1 MKNLELYI
9 EDGNGNKDRIELFD
23 YEAVNL
29 NQKIKDVRDI
39 SKIFTDYSQSF
50 KVPASSNNN
59 RIFKHYYNYNIQ
71 DGFDARFKKD
81 GLIQIGGADFR
92 FGKIRLEDV
101 DMRNNKP
108 YAYKIVFFGSSVAL
122 AEILG
127 DTELSNLNYLDKF
140 NHLYDEENVRRGL
153 VTGLAHFLDVNGN
166 DIMLESAIGDIVYPL
181 ISCNSYYYYSSDS
194 GDHGDPNREPTIGR
208 NLRKHGASAHNGIE
222 YSDLKPSIKLKHII
236 SAIEAEYP
244 ALFFDKTWI
253 DSAPFNELYLHLSRD
268 KGTMITVVDKQVVFN
283 GSDFGLDF
291 SGIAGL
297 YPIIT
302 NEYDSY
308 TLTFSISPNSGTGP
322 YDLRVVDTISG
333 DILGSAND
341 LESDGSVV
349 IDYSVLSS
357 EEPRNWN
364 LNFFITTKAGSDLL
378 DFDASLTMIKEYGL
392 FANFTGTPQ
401 FVGYAFTDPPYTNT
415 ISGVSSEFVVDV
427 KNQTPKMKVIDF
439 LQSIFKMF
447 NLTAYFQ
454 RDESLPSKARIM
466 LQPLDSY
473 YSEGEVI
480 DVSDYVDISES
491 TISRAPT
498 YSEIN
503 FKYATPKTFG
513 IKNQNELL
521 VDEFGDLTRDNRDIN
536 NFVSDGGKYEVKLK
550 FEHLLFERLSDE
562 KVLQAPKTPIQTG
575 WLVDSNQNTVKTGP
589 IIHFAVSTPINIT
602 NCSNNTCYPIAFT
615 GATSTANPLLEK
627 YLRPS
632 NVSGDG
638 SQTINFNSEYDEYTG
653 IENPNSLYQNYYK
666 TYIDKAFSK
675 STRLMSVSANLPLS
689 VLLRYSLSDVFRIN
703 GLDYNIN
710 SLQTNLLTGKSKI
723 ELLNTNFAEEII
735 PDTPYD
741 IVVTATT
748 AQTISIT
755 WTVPTTGIRATNYAT
770 YVDGVRHGYGT
781 LTYPYTAP
789 NPSPPALIKNLV
801 SGQTYSIQVSSFS
814 ADGLESRRSAALIT
828 STNTTS
834 TTPTAPSSLAVVSTL
849 DNSVLL
855 TWTASTFDSNAG
867 DTGYNVYVNQV
878 SSGLG
883 FLLHSTVSSADFT
896 SNSSQFNVTSLSA
909 GTEYEFKVNAFDS
922 YAPTPNSGFSNT
934 VTQTTTDSSDLIP
947 PSVPTNFTASNITT
961 TSVDLSWFPSFNPDG
976 TAATGYKVYQSTT
989 LIANITN
996 TSHTV
1001 NLLISGNTY
1010 KFFVSSYDA
1019 NGNESATA
1027 GPLKVTT
1034 L

>member
-9 EDGNGNKDRIELFD
+9 EDGNGNKDRIDLFD

-127 DTELSNLNYLDKF
+127 DAELSNLNYLDKF
-140 NHLYDEENVRRGL
+140 NHKYDEDNVRRGL
-153 VTGLAHFLDVNGN
+153 DTGLAHFLDSNGD
-166 DIMLESAIGDIVYPL
+166 DIMLESAIGDIVYPF
-181 ISCNSYYYYSSDS
+181 ISCSSYYYYSSANN
-194 GDHGDPNREPTIGR
+194 DHGDPNREPTIGR
-208 NLRKHGASAHNGIE
+208 NLHKHGNSAHNGIE
-222 YSDLKPSIKLKHII
+222 YTDLRPSIKLKHII
-236 SAIEAEYP
+236 SGIEDAYP

-253 DSAPFNELYLHLSRD
+253 DSAPFNELYLHLNKD
-268 KGTMITVVDKQVVFN
+268 KGTMVSVNDNQIVFN

-291 SGIAGL
+291 SGIDGL

-302 NEYDSY
+302 NEYDAY
-308 TLTFSISPNSGTGP
+308 TLTFSISPISGTGP
-322 YDLRVVDTISG
+322 YDIRVVDTISG

-341 LESDGSVV
+341 LDGNGSVV
-349 IDYSVLSS
+349 IDYSVISS

-364 LNFFITTKAGSDLL
+364 LNFFVTTEAGSDLL
-378 DFDASLTMIKEYGL
+378 SFDASLEMVKRYGS

-401 FVGYAFTDPPYTNT
+401 FLFFSYTTDNNQPPYTYT
-415 ISGVSSEFVVDV
+415 ISGVASEFRIDV
-427 KNQTPKMKVIDF
+427 KNQVPKMKLIDF

-466 LQPLDSY
+466 IQPLDSY
-473 YSEGEVI
+473 YSDGEVI

-498 YSEIN
+498 YSEIS

-513 IKNQNELL
+513 IKSQNEVLI
-521 VDEFGDLTRDNRDIN
+521 DEFGDLSRDNRDIN
-536 NFVSDGGKYEVKLK
+536 NFVSDGGKYDVKLK
-550 FEHLLFERLSDE
+550 FEHLLFERLSNENDIDDR
-562 KVLQAPKTPIQTG
+562 TPIQTG

-589 IIHFAVSTPINIT
+589 IVHFAVSTPIDET
-602 NCSNNTCYPIAFT
+602 NYRIAFT
-615 GATSTANPLLEK
+615 GATSTANPLLQK

-632 NVSGDG
+632 NVSSDG
-638 SQTINFNSEYDEYTG
+638 SQTINFNSENDEYTG

-689 VLLRYSLSDVFRIN
+689 VLLRYSLRDVFRIN
-703 GLDYNIN
+703 ALDYNIN

-723 ELLNTNFAEEII
+723 ELLNTNFAEVII
-735 PDTPYD
+735 PETPYD
-741 IVVTATT
+741 IEVIPSSVT
-748 AQTISIT
+748 AQTFEII
-755 WTVPTTGIRATNYAT
+755 WKVPITGIKATNYAT
-770 YVDGVRHGYGT
+770 YVDGVNHGYGT

-789 NPSPPALIKNLV
+789 SPSPPALIKNLV

-834 TTPTAPSSLAVVSTL
+834 TTPTAPSNLSVVSTL

-867 DTGYNVYVNQV
+867 SIGYNVYVNQV

-896 SNSSQFNVTSLSA
+896 SNSFQFNVTSLSA

-922 YAPTPNSGFSNT
+922 HAPIPNSGFSND
-934 VTQTTTDSSDLIP
+934 VTQTTTDSTDLIP

-1001 NLLISGNTY
+1001 NLLISGTTY

-1019 NGNESATA
+1019 NGNESANA
-1027 GPLKVTT
+1027 GPVKITT

>member
-9 EDGNGNKDRIELFD
+9 EDGNGNKDRIDLFD

-140 NHLYDEENVRRGL
+140 NHLYDEDNVRRGL
-153 VTGLAHFLDVNGN
+153 VTGLAHFLDNNGD
-166 DIMLESAIGDIVYPL
+166 DIMLESAIGDIVYPF

-194 GDHGDPNREPTIGR
+194 NDHGDPNREPTIGR
-208 NLRKHGASAHNGIE
+208 NLRKHGTSAHNGIE
-222 YSDLKPSIKLKHII
+222 YSDLRPSIKLKHII
-236 SAIEAEYP
+236 SAIEAQYP

-253 DSAPFNELYLHLSRD
+253 DSAPFNELYLHLNKD
-268 KGTMITVVDKQVVFN
+268 KGTMLSVNDNQIVFN
-283 GSDFGLDF
+283 ESDFGIDTEF
-291 SGIAGL
+291 GQ
-297 YPIIT
+297 IT
-302 NEYDSY
+302 TNQWVSY
-308 TLTFSISPNSGTGP
+308 TLTFSITPITGTGP
-322 YDLRVVDTISG
+322 YDLRVVDTTSG
-333 DILGSAND
+333 EIGVADG
-341 LESDGSVV
+341 LEGAGSVV

-357 EEPRNWN
+357 QEPRNWN
-364 LNFFITTKAGSDLL
+364 LNFFVTTREGGDLTE
-378 DFDASLTMIKEYGL
+378 FDASLTMIKKFPESFIGFAVAVYG
-392 FANFTGTPQ
+392 
-401 FVGYAFTDPPYTNT
+401 FTDPPYTNT
-415 ISGVSSEFVVDV
+415 ISSVASEFIVDI
-427 KNQTPKMKVIDF
+427 KSQAPKMKIIDF

-466 LQPLDSY
+466 LQPLSSY

-480 DVSDYVDISES
+480 DVSDYIDISES
-491 TISRAPT
+491 TIARAPT

-513 IKNQNELL
+513 IKSQNELL
-521 VDEFGDLTRDNRDIN
+521 IDDFGDLSRDNRDIN

-562 KVLQAPKTPIQTG
+562 KVLQAPRTPIQTG
-575 WLVDSNQNTVKTGP
+575 WLVDDNQNTVKTGP
-589 IIHFAVSTPINIT
+589 IVHFAVSTPINIT
-602 NCSNNTCYPIAFT
+602 NCNNDCYPIAFT

-632 NVSGDG
+632 NVSSDG
-638 SQTINFNSEYDEYTG
+638 SQTINFNYEKDEYTG
-653 IENPNSLYQNYYK
+653 IENGNSLYKNYYK
-666 TYIDKAFSK
+666 TYIDKAFNP
-675 STRLMSVSANLPLS
+675 STRLISVSANLPLS
-689 VLLRYSLSDVFRIN
+689 VLLRYSLRDVFRIN
-703 GLDYNIN
+703 ELDYNIN

-723 ELLNTNFAEEII
+723 ELINGSFAESLI
-735 PDTPYD
+735 PDTPHS
-741 IVVTATT
+741 ISVTSTT
-748 AQTISIT
+748 NTTINIT

-770 YVDGVRHGYGT
+770 YVDGVQHGYGS
-781 LTYPYTAP
+781 LTYPYNNSNAP
-789 NPSPPALIKNLV
+789 SALIKNLTT
-801 SGQTYSIQVSSFS
+801 GQTYSIQVSSFS
-814 ADGLESRRSAALIT
+814 SDGLESYRSDELMA
-828 STNTTS
+828 STTTTS
-834 TTPTAPSSLAVVSTL
+834 TTPTVPSNLSVVSTL

-867 DTGYNVYVNQV
+867 NTGYNVYLSLA

-883 FLLHSTVSSADFT
+883 FILHSTVSSADFT
-896 SNSSQFNVTSLSA
+896 SNSSQFNVTGLSA
-909 GTEYEFKVNAFDS
+909 GTEYQFKVNAFDS

-934 VTQTTTDSSDLIP
+934 VTQTTTDSTDLIP
-947 PSVPTNFTASNITT
+947 PSVPTNFTGSNVTT
-961 TSVDLSWFPSFNPDG
+961 TSVDLSWLASFNPDG

-1001 NLLISGNTY
+1001 NLLISGTKY

-1019 NGNESATA
+1019 NGNESANA
-1027 GPLKVTT
+1027 GPVTITT

>member
-9 EDGNGNKDRIELFD
+9 EDENGNKDRIDLFD
-23 YEAVNL
+23 FEAVNL

-127 DTELSNLNYLDKF
+127 DAELSNLSYLDKF
-140 NHLYDEENVRRGL
+140 NHKYTENNVRIGL
-153 VTGLAHFLDVNGN
+153 TTGLEHDIDSNGN
-166 DIMLESAIGDIVYPL
+166 DIMVAGSIADIVYPL
-181 ISCNSYYYYSSDS
+181 ISCSSYYYYSSDS
-194 GDHGDPNREPTIGR
+194 NDHGEPNREPTIGR
-208 NLRKHGASAHNGIE
+208 NLHKHGTSAHNGIQ
-222 YSDLKPSIKLKHII
+222 YTDLKPSIKLRNII
-236 SAIEAEYP
+236 TAIENAYP

-253 DSAPFNELYLHLSRD
+253 DSAPFNELYLHLNKD
-268 KGTMITVVDKQVVFN
+268 KGTMTTVADKQVVFN

-291 SGIAGL
+291 AGIAGF

-308 TLTFSISPNSGTGP
+308 TLTFSISSNSGTGP
-322 YDLRVVDTISG
+322 FDLRVVDTISG
-333 DILGSAND
+333 ATLGSAND

-349 IDYSVLSS
+349 IDYSVISS
-357 EEPRNWN
+357 EQPRNWN
-364 LNFFITTKAGSDLL
+364 LNFFVTTKEGSDLL
-378 DFDASLTMIKEYGL
+378 NFDASLEMIKQYGL

-415 ISGVSSEFVVDV
+415 ISSVASEFIIDV

-466 LQPLDSY
+466 LQPLDLY

-503 FKYATPKTFG
+503 FKYANPKTFG

-521 VDEFGDLTRDNRDIN
+521 NDEFGDLTRDNRDIN

-562 KVLQAPKTPIQTG
+562 QDLNDRTPIQTG
-575 WLVDSNQNTVKTGP
+575 WLVDDNQNTVKTGP
-589 IIHFAVSTPINIT
+589 IIHFAVPTPIDTGN
-602 NCSNNTCYPIAFT
+602 YFIAFT
-615 GATSTANPLLEK
+615 GATSNTNPLISE
-627 YLRPS
+627 YFRPS
-632 NVSGDG
+632 NTSEDG
-638 SQTINFNSEYDEYTG
+638 FQTINFNSEYDEYTG

-675 STRLMSVSANLPLS
+675 SIRLMSISANLPLS
-689 VLLRYSLSDVFRIN
+689 VLLKYSLSDVFRIN

-723 ELLNTNFAEEII
+723 ELLNGSFAESLR

-741 IVVTATT
+741 VEVVAGSRTT
-748 AQTISIT
+748 TSMNVI
-755 WTVPTTGIRATNYAT
+755 WTVPTTGIRSTNYAT

-781 LTYPYTAP
+781 LTYPYTSP
-789 NPSPPALIKNLV
+789 NPSPAALIRGLTA
-801 SGQTYSIQVSSFS
+801 GQTYSIQVSSFS
-814 ADGLESRRSAALIT
+814 ADGVESYRSAALT
-828 STNTTS
+828 ASTITTS
-834 TTPTAPSSLAVVSTL
+834 TTPTTPSNLSVVSFL

-855 TWTASTFDSNAG
+855 TWTASTFNSNPG
-867 DTGYNVYVNQV
+867 DIGYNIYVEPV
-878 SSGLG
+878 GSGLG
-883 FLLHSTVSSADFT
+883 FLLHSTISSATFN
-896 SNSSQFNVTSLSA
+896 SNNSQFNVTSLSA
-909 GTEYEFKVNAFDS
+909 GTGYRFKVNAFDS
-922 YAPTPNSGFSNT
+922 YASTPNSAFSNI
-934 VTQTTTDSSDLIP
+934 VTQTTTDASDNTP
-947 PSVPTNFTASNITT
+947 PPVPGEFTASNITES
-961 TSVDLSWFPSFNPDG
+961 SVRLSWLG
-976 TAATGYKVYQSTT
+976 TAYGYKLYQGTT
-989 LIANITN
+989 LIANLTTTTTYN
-996 TSHTV
+996 VTGLTAGT
-1001 NLLISGNTY
+1001 LY
-1010 KFFVSSYDA
+1010 KFFVSAYDL
-1019 NGNESATA
+1019 NGNESATN
-1027 GPLKVTT
+1027 GPLSVTT
-1034 L
+1034 QNIP

>member
-9 EDGNGNKDRIELFD
+9 EDGNGNKDRIDLFD
-23 YEAVNL
+23 FEAVNL
-29 NQKIKDVRDI
+29 NQKIKDVRDV

-127 DTELSNLNYLDKF
+127 DAELSNLSYLDKF
-140 NHLYDEENVRRGL
+140 NHPYTENYVRWGLESGL
-153 VTGLAHFLDVNGN
+153 VHATGSQGE
-166 DIMLESAIGDIVYPL
+166 DIMIASTVGDVIYPF

-194 GDHGDPNREPTIGR
+194 NDHGDPNREPTIGR
-208 NLRKHGASAHNGIE
+208 NLHKHGNSSHNGIE
-222 YSDLKPSIKLKHII
+222 YTDLRPSIKLKHII
-236 SAIEAEYP
+236 SGIEDAYP

-253 DSAPFNELYLHLSRD
+253 DSAPFNELYLHLNKD
-268 KGTMITVVDKQVVFN
+268 KGTMVSVNDNQLVFN

-308 TLTFSISPNSGTGP
+308 TLTFSISPISGTGP
-322 YDLRVVDTISG
+322 YNLRVVDTISG
-333 DILGSAND
+333 DILGSSND

-349 IDYSVLSS
+349 IDYSVISS

-364 LNFFITTKAGSDLL
+364 LNFFVTTEAGSDLL
-378 DFDASLTMIKEYGL
+378 SFDASLTVIKEYGL

-415 ISGVSSEFVVDV
+415 ISGVSSEFTIDV
-427 KNQTPKMKVIDF
+427 KNQVPKMKLIDF

-454 RDESLPSKARIM
+454 RDESLPSKARIII
-466 LQPLDSY
+466 QPLDSY

-480 DVSDYVDISES
+480 DVSDYVNISES

-521 VDEFGDLTRDNRDIN
+521 IDEFGDLSRDNRDIN

-562 KVLQAPKTPIQTG
+562 NDLQAPRTPIQTG

-589 IIHFAVSTPINIT
+589 IVHFAVSTPVNTT
-602 NCSNNTCYPIAFT
+602 NYPIAFT
-615 GATSTANPLLEK
+615 GATSTANPLLDK

-632 NVSGDG
+632 NVSSDG
-638 SQTINFNSEYDEYTG
+638 SQTINFNSENDEYTG

-689 VLLRYSLSDVFRIN
+689 VLLRYSLRDVFRIN
-703 GLDYNIN
+703 SLDYNIN

-755 WTVPTTGIRATNYAT
+755 WTVPTTGIKATNYAT

-789 NPSPPALIKNLV
+789 SPSPPALIKNLV

-834 TTPTAPSSLAVVSTL
+834 TTPTAPSNLSVVSTL

-867 DTGYNVYVNQV
+867 SIGYNVYVNQV

-934 VTQTTTDSSDLIP
+934 VTQTTTDASDLIP

-961 TSVDLSWFPSFNPDG
+961 TSVDLSWLFSSNPDG
-976 TAATGYKVYQSTT
+976 TLASGYKLYQGTT

-1001 NLLISGNTY
+1001 NLLISGTTY

-1019 NGNESATA
+1019 NGNESANA
-1027 GPLKVTT
+1027 GPVKITT

>member
-9 EDGNGNKDRIELFD
+9 EDGNGNKDRIDLFD

-127 DTELSNLNYLDKF
+127 DAELSNLNYLDKF
-140 NHLYDEENVRRGL
+140 NHKYDEDNVRRGL
-153 VTGLAHFLDVNGN
+153 DTGLAHFLDNNGD
-166 DIMLESAIGDIVYPL
+166 DIMLESAIGDIVYPF

-194 GDHGDPNREPTIGR
+194 NDHGDPNREPTIGR
-208 NLRKHGASAHNGIE
+208 NLRKQGTSSHNGIE
-222 YSDLKPSIKLKHII
+222 YSDLRPSIKLKHII
-236 SAIEAEYP
+236 SAIEAQYS

-253 DSAPFNELYLHLSRD
+253 DSAPFNELYLHLNKD
-268 KGTMITVVDKQVVFN
+268 KGTMLSVNDNQIVFN
-283 GSDFGLDF
+283 ESDFGINTEF
-291 SGIAGL
+291 GQ
-297 YPIIT
+297 IT
-302 NEYDSY
+302 TNQWVSY
-308 TLTFSISPNSGTGP
+308 TLTFSISPNTGTGP
-322 YDLRVVDTISG
+322 YDLRVVDTTSG
-333 DILGSAND
+333 EILGVAD
-341 LESDGSVV
+341 GLEGAGSVV

-357 EEPRNWN
+357 QEPRNWN
-364 LNFFITTKAGSDLL
+364 LNFFITTKEGGDLT
-378 DFDASLTMIKEYGL
+378 DFDASLTMIKKFPESFIGFAVAVYG
-392 FANFTGTPQ
+392 
-401 FVGYAFTDPPYTNT
+401 FTDPPYTNT
-415 ISGVSSEFVVDV
+415 ISSVASEFIVDI
-427 KNQTPKMKVIDF
+427 KSQAPKMKIIDF

-466 LQPLDSY
+466 LQPLSSY

-480 DVSDYVDISES
+480 DVSDYIDISES

-513 IKNQNELL
+513 IKSQNEILI
-521 VDEFGDLTRDNRDIN
+521 DDFGDLSRDNRDIN

-562 KVLQAPKTPIQTG
+562 NDLQAPRTPIQTG

-589 IIHFAVSTPINIT
+589 IVHFAVSTPVNTT
-602 NCSNNTCYPIAFT
+602 NYPIAFT
-615 GATSTANPLLEK
+615 GATSTANPLLDK

-632 NVSGDG
+632 NVSADG
-638 SQTINFNSEYDEYTG
+638 SQTINFNYEKDEYTG
-653 IENPNSLYQNYYK
+653 IENGNSLYKNYYK
-666 TYIDKAFSK
+666 TYIDKAFNP
-675 STRLMSVSANLPLS
+675 STRLISVSANLPLS
-689 VLLRYSLSDVFRIN
+689 VLLRYSLRDVFRIN
-703 GLDYNIN
+703 ELDYNIN

-723 ELLNTNFAEEII
+723 ELINGSFAESLI
-735 PDTPYD
+735 PDTPHS
-741 IVVTATT
+741 ISVTSTT
-748 AQTISIT
+748 NTTINIT

-770 YVDGVRHGYGT
+770 YVDGVQHGYGS
-781 LTYPYTAP
+781 LTYPYNNSNAP
-789 NPSPPALIKNLV
+789 NALIKNLTI
-801 SGQTYSIQVSSFS
+801 GQTYSIQVSSFS
-814 ADGLESRRSAALIT
+814 SDGLESYRSDELMA
-828 STNTTS
+828 STTTTS
-834 TTPTAPSSLAVVSTL
+834 TTPTAPSNLSVVSTL

-867 DTGYNVYVNQV
+867 STGYNVYVNHV

-883 FLLHSTVSSADFT
+883 FFLHSTVSSADFT

-934 VTQTTTDSSDLIP
+934 VTQTTTDSTDLIP

-1019 NGNESATA
+1019 NGNESANA
-1027 GPLKVTT
+1027 GPVTITT